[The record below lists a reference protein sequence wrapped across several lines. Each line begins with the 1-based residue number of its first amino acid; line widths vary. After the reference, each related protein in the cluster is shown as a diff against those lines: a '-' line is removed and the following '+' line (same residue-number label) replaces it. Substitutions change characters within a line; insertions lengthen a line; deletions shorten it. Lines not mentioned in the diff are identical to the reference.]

1 MLEHVLFSFAGMEV
15 PIVLG
20 IIAIFLLFGSKKIPD
35 LARSLGKAKGEFK
48 RGQNEFNDE
57 LKKEPSDREKLESAA
72 KALKISVEGKSD
84 EELRE
89 AVKKALE
96 KKWAFI
102 PYF

>member
-1 MLEHVLFSFAGMEV
+1 MLEHALFSFAGMEV

-48 RGQNEFNDE
+48 KGQDEFKDE
-57 LKKEPSDREKLESAA
+57 PKKEPSEREKLESAA

-84 EELRE
+84 DELSE
-89 AVKKALE
+89 AIKNVLE
-96 KKWAFI
+96 KKEKK
-102 PYF
+102 